1 MSKHIQFNKS
11 KEFQILFQTANTQYS
26 MCLHSLVCYIGL
38 TTSRNKHS
46 CLIAYIFFK
55 PNFELILGCQELF
68 QQFRMKNM

>member
-46 CLIAYIFFK
+46 CLIAYRFL
-55 PNFELILGCQELF
+55 NQTLNLF
-68 QQFRMKNM
+68 WGAKNYFNNSE